1 MNLKEVTKF
10 KEVIKFKNGHDENK
24 KVFISS
30 IINSSTPNFDFYIM
44 VILASLITSLGIIA
58 DNLPLVIAGMI
69 VAPLLS
75 PILAMSLGF
84 TIFKPKLIWRSI
96 KIMLLSIILAMSI
109 STLVGLLFKIENHQ
123 LALVDKMNIS
133 WLTFSI
139 ALAAGI
145 TASYAW
151 TRVNSKDYLSGIA
164 IAVTIIPPLTAT
176 GLSISCLD
184 IALFEKV
191 FSFFLMNLL
200 GIFLGGIIVFP
211 LMNFYKVKKVVDKE
225 IKKEELHINS

>member
-1 MNLKEVTKF
+1 MKLKEI
-10 KEVIKFKNGHDENK
+10 IKFKSEENENK
-24 KVFISS
+24 RLFISN
-30 IINSSTPNFDFYIM
+30 IINSSTPSFDFYIM

-84 TIFKPKLIWRSI
+84 TIFKPKLFWRSV
-96 KIMLLSIILAMSI
+96 KIMILSIILSISI

-133 WLTFSI
+133 WLTFFIS
-139 ALAAGI
+139 LAAGI
-145 TASYAW
+145 TASYVW

-164 IAVTIIPPLTAT
+164 IAVTIIPPLTAI
-176 GLSISCLD
+176 GLSVSCLD
-184 IALFEKV
+184 IVLFEKV
-191 FSFFLMNLL
+191 SIFFVMNLL
-200 GIFLGGIIVFP
+200 GIFLGGIIVFSF
-211 LMNFYKVKKVVDKE
+211 LNFYKVKKVVDKE
-225 IKKEELHINS
+225 IRKEDLRI